1 MAIDEQFITELIED
15 HDPLAAVWR
24 QMERIYAVDDF
35 PQDLRAFMDDR
46 ESALNDLERGVY
58 RGFFEAYDLLLERAG
73 AQDESYVLSLFDE
86 CPFVIIADSLSV
98 REAVLLEKFWD
109 GAERPPRFPKPLRSE
124 WEVKR
129 EGFAVAPFPPMTD
142 SLSSLLLGVPGPAS
156 GRQRPPRFGKPRRSG
171 HLQFTYRY
179 VAGPE
184 HIPAM
189 PPSDSLLVW
198 MRLPDTALEEVTVAQ
213 THTVADAFQS
223 TARTLAAVLEASG
236 RDEALVTSDH
246 GYLYAR
252 SPTQYWPMP
261 AGVEEIAR
269 STFPRA
275 SRVRLLTDERA
286 RGLRDHEAPAV
297 EGRFFAFGE
306 THATIRGR
314 YWWGSASPN
323 DRCTAHGGL
332 SFVECMVP
340 VLRIWRR

>member
-1 MAIDEQFITELIED
+1 MAIDAQFITELIQ
-15 HDPLAAVWR
+15 DPNPLTAVWR
-24 QMERIYAVDDF
+24 QMERTYAVDTF
-35 PQDLRAFMDDR
+35 PQDLRALMDDR
-46 ESALNDLERGVY
+46 ESALNELERAVY
-58 RGFFEAYDLLLERAG
+58 HGFFEAYDLLLERTR
-73 AQDESYVLSLFDE
+73 AQDESYVMSLFDE

-98 REAVLLEKFWD
+98 REAILLEQ
-109 GAERPPRFPKPLRSE
+109 RPPRFPKPRRSE
-124 WEVKR
+124 WQVKR
-129 EGFAVAPFPPMTD
+129 EGFAVAPFPPMTE
-142 SLSSLLLGVPGPAS
+142 SLSRLLLGVGPAS
-156 GRQRPPRFGKPRRSG
+156 GRQRPPRFAKPRRSG

-189 PPSDSLLVW
+189 PRSGSLLVW

-213 THTVADAFQS
+213 THTVAHAFHS
-223 TARTLAAVLEASG
+223 TANTLAAVLEVSG

-252 SPTQYWPMP
+252 SPTQYWRMP
-261 AGVEEIAR
+261 AGVEDVAR
-269 STFPRA
+269 SAFPRS
-275 SRVRLLTDERA
+275 SRVRSLTDERT

-297 EGRFFAFGE
+297 EQRFFAFGE
-306 THATIRGR
+306 AHAAIRGR

-332 SFVECMVP
+332 SFVECLVP

>member
-15 HDPLAAVWR
+15 QDPLATVWR
-24 QMERIYAVDDF
+24 QMERVYAADDF

-46 ESALNDLERGVY
+46 ESALNELERGVY

-98 REAVLLEKFWD
+98 REAIMLEKFWD
-109 GAERPPRFPKPLRSE
+109 VGAIPRGCPTEEQWR
-124 WEVKR
+124 VKR
-129 EGFAVAPFPPMTD
+129 EGFAVAPFPPMTE
-142 SLSSLLLGVPGPAS
+142 SLSRLLLGAPGPAS
-156 GRQRPPRFGKPRRSG
+156 GRNRP
-171 HLQFTYRY
+171 QFAYRY

-189 PPSDSLLVW
+189 PPSGSLLVW

-213 THTVADAFQS
+213 THTVAGAFQS
-223 TARTLAAVLEASG
+223 MTKTLAAVLEVSG
-236 RDEALVTSDH
+236 RDEVLVTSDH

-252 SPTQYWPMP
+252 SPTQYWPLP
-261 AGVEEIAR
+261 AGVEEVAR

-275 SRVRLLTDERA
+275 SRVRPRADERA
-286 RGLRDHEAPAV
+286 RGLRDHESPAM
-297 EGRFFAFGE
+297 EQRFFAFGE
-306 THATIRGR
+306 AHAAIRGR

-332 SFVECMVP
+332 SFVECLVP

>member
-1 MAIDEQFITELIED
+1 MAIDEQFMTELIED

-24 QMERIYAVDDF
+24 QMERVYAQTSEVSA
-35 PQDLRAFMDDR
+35 DLRGLMDDR
-46 ESALNDLERGVY
+46 ESALNELERGVY
-58 RGFFEAYDLLLERAG
+58 HGFFEAYDLLLERAG
-73 AQDESYVLSLFDE
+73 TQDESYVLSLFDE

-98 REAVLLEKFWD
+98 REAVLLEKFWP
-109 GAERPPRFPKPLRSE
+109 GAAWGVEGK
-124 WEVKR
+124 
-129 EGFAVAPFPPMTD
+129 GFAVAPFPPMTE
-142 SLSSLLLGVPGPAS
+142 SLSSLLLGVSGPAS
-156 GRQRPPRFGKPRRSG
+156 GRNRP
-171 HLQFTYRY
+171 QFTYRY

-189 PPSDSLLVW
+189 PPFDYAQGRPSGSLLVW

-213 THTVADAFQS
+213 AHTVADAFDS
-223 TARTLAAVLEASG
+223 MVETLTKVLEASG
-236 RDEALVTSDH
+236 RGEALVTSDH

-261 AGVEEIAR
+261 GGVEEVAR
-269 STFPRA
+269 SAFPRA
-275 SRVRLLTDERA
+275 SRVRSLSDERV

-297 EGRFFAFGE
+297 EQRFFAFGE
-306 THATIRGR
+306 AHAAIRGR

-332 SFVECMVP
+332 SFVECLVP

>member
-1 MAIDEQFITELIED
+1 MTIDEQFITELIED

-24 QMERIYAVDDF
+24 QMERVYRGLGHS
-35 PQDLRAFMDDR
+35 QDLRAWMDDR
-46 ESALNDLERGVY
+46 ESTLNDLERGVY
-58 RGFFEAYDLLLERAG
+58 GGFFEAYDLLLERAG
-73 AQDESYVLSLFDE
+73 SQNEGYVLSLFDD

-98 REAVLLEKFWD
+98 REAFLLEKSW
-109 GAERPPRFPKPLRSE
+109 GAEAWGVERK
-124 WEVKR
+124 
-129 EGFAVAPFPPMTD
+129 GFAVAPFPPTTE
-142 SLSSLLLGVPGPAS
+142 SLSSLLLGVSGPAN
-156 GRQRPPRFGKPRRSG
+156 GRDRP
-171 HLQFTYRY
+171 QFNYRY

-184 HIPAM
+184 HIPTM
-189 PPSDSLLVW
+189 PRSGSLLVW
-198 MRLPDTALEEVTVAQ
+198 MRLPDTALEQVTVAQ

-223 TARTLAAVLEASG
+223 TARTLQAVLEAS
-236 RDEALVTSDH
+236 RRSEALVTSDH

-261 AGVEEIAR
+261 GGVEETAR

-275 SRVRLLTDERA
+275 SRVRPLTDERA

-297 EGRFFAFGE
+297 EQRFFAFGE
-306 THATIRGR
+306 MHAAIRGR

-332 SFVECMVP
+332 SFVECLVP

>member
-15 HDPLAAVWR
+15 QDPLAAVWR
-24 QMERIYAVDDF
+24 QMERVYTQTSEVAA
-35 PQDLRAFMDDR
+35 DLRGLMDDR

-58 RGFFEAYDLLLERAG
+58 CGFFEAYDLLLERAS
-73 AQDESYVLSLFDE
+73 AQDESYVLSLFDK

-98 REAVLLEKFWD
+98 REAVLLENLW
-109 GAERPPRFPKPLRSE
+109 EREVWS
-124 WEVKR
+124 VKR
-129 EGFAVAPFPPMTD
+129 EGFAVAPFPPMTE

-156 GRQRPPRFGKPRRSG
+156 GRDRP
-171 HLQFTYRY
+171 QFTYHY

-189 PPSDSLLVW
+189 PRSGSLLVW
-198 MRLPDTALEEVTVAQ
+198 MRLPDTALEEVTMAQ
-213 THTVADAFQS
+213 THTVASAFQN
-223 TARTLAAVLEASG
+223 TIRTLAAVLESSG
-236 RDEALVTSDH
+236 RDEALITSDH

-252 SPTQYWPMP
+252 EANQYWPMP
-261 AGVEEIAR
+261 RRVEEIAR

-275 SRVRLLTDERA
+275 SRVRPLADERA
-286 RGLRDHEAPAV
+286 RGLRDHESPAV
-297 EGRFFAFGE
+297 EQHFFAFGE
-306 THATIRGR
+306 RHAAIRGR

-332 SFVECMVP
+332 SFVECLVP

>member
-1 MAIDEQFITELIED
+1 MAIDEQFITQLIKD
-15 HDPLAAVWR
+15 PDPLAVVWR
-24 QMERIYAVDDF
+24 QMECIYQTSEVCRDF
-35 PQDLRAFMDDR
+35 RSLDLRALMDDR
-46 ESALNDLERGVY
+46 EGALNKLERGVY

-73 AQDESYVLSLFDE
+73 TQDETYVLSLFDE

-98 REAVLLEKFWD
+98 REAVLLEKFWE
-109 GAERPPRFPKPLRSE
+109 GEAWSVERK
-124 WEVKR
+124 
-129 EGFAVAPFPPMTD
+129 GFAVAPFPPMTE

-156 GRQRPPRFGKPRRSG
+156 GRNRP
-171 HLQFTYRY
+171 QFTYRY

-189 PPSDSLLVW
+189 PPSGSLLVW

-213 THTVADAFQS
+213 THTVADAFHS
-223 TARTLAAVLEASG
+223 MFRTLAAVLDASG
-236 RDEALVTSDH
+236 RDAALVTSDH

-261 AGVEEIAR
+261 AGVEATAR
-269 STFPRA
+269 SAFPRF
-275 SRVRLLTDERA
+275 SRVRPLTDERA
-286 RGLRDHEAPAV
+286 RGLRDHESPAV

-306 THATIRGR
+306 AHAAIRGR

-332 SFVECMVP
+332 SFVECLVP
-340 VLRIWRR
+340 ILRLQRR